1 MGPGPPPRRPAPLSG
16 SAGMARSSQRWGQP
30 RSPGVSAPGPGQGSG
45 EDRWPPCHA
54 GLGSARPWGVSFS
67 SAGSWG
73 ESRGCLDAEGSSG
86 PWAPHAAILQLP
98 SCRPPTAYVHPAF
111 VRPRVQGSVC
121 FRLQLGPGKTT
132 VGEKGAV
139 FMLRQ
144 DHGGVAGVTR
154 PGPQPSSLHST
165 CPLGEV
171 PSQPHTEVISARLA
185 PTALSGPMAEGEEG
199 SGVRPL
205 APLGRL
211 ESGGWVALL

>member
-1 MGPGPPPRRPAPLSG
+1 MGPGPPTLRSSSFPPAAHPRHTRTLHLSG
-16 SAGMARSSQRWGQP
+16 
-30 RSPGVSAPGPGQGSG
+30 
-45 EDRWPPCHA
+45 
-54 GLGSARPWGVSFS
+54 
-67 SAGSWG
+67 
-73 ESRGCLDAEGSSG
+73 
-86 PWAPHAAILQLP
+86 
-98 SCRPPTAYVHPAF
+98 
-111 VRPRVQGSVC
+111 PRVQGSVC
-121 FRLQLGPGKTT
+121 FRLRLGPGKTT

-139 FMLRQ
+139 LMLRQ
-144 DHGGVAGVTR
+144 DHSGVAGVTR

-165 CPLGEV
+165 CPPGEV